1 MNLNSL
7 MSEIGQDA
15 DLLTRSDKWLEA
27 ERIRFSEE
35 LERISDGLRAVL
47 LAQRIKKQLQ
57 QKNLVALQQIIRDS
71 QDEVR
76 HLIIRLLPLPDALS
90 MLRGPEDTI
99 DNINATA
106 QLVGW
111 ESDGYDIKTS
121 ASLRR

>member
-1 MNLNSL
+1 